1 MAHDLLMTTTLQP
14 RPASRS
20 TSTVVAYGLS
30 RPTVVDARAAIERV
44 YHGADADR
52 VWTAIVGPA
61 LGARQS
67 ALSIEEIVDAMMVS
81 TDDVVR
87 LCGQALKI
95 RLRSFSHLA
104 TAHAIIR

>member
-1 MAHDLLMTTTLQP
+1 MTTTLQT
-14 RPASRS
+14 RPASSS
-20 TSTVVAYGLS
+20 TGKASVYGLS
-30 RPTVVDARAAIERV
+30 RPTVLDARAAIERV

-67 ALSIEEIVDAMMVS
+67 ALSIDEIVLAMMAS

-95 RLRSFSHLA
+95 RLRSYAHLSA
-104 TAHAIIR
+104 THDIIS